1 MLLLLL
7 LSPTPITGLFK
18 VYVREQAGVGKGLA
32 ACRVQLGK
40 AAVAVQCGVH
50 HAHRVIVQ
58 DLCVCVRVCVCT
70 CVCVCVCV
78 LPSAFIPHCQQQPS
92 EWSGYTADGLLHRPA
107 GPGGPEGFA
116 CCCCCCCS
124 IPEEESAE
132 ALEGAAALALGV
144 VAGCMCVRVSEC
156 YALQSSLLNCTKH
169 ALPKNVLVQV
179 YARSILPH

>member
-78 LPSAFIPHCQQQPS
+78 
-92 EWSGYTADGLLHRPA
+92 
-107 GPGGPEGFA
+107 
-116 CCCCCCCS
+116 
-124 IPEEESAE
+124 
-132 ALEGAAALALGV
+132 
-144 VAGCMCVRVSEC
+144 CVSVCLCEC
-156 YALQSSLLNCTKH
+156 VCE
-169 ALPKNVLVQV
+169 
-179 YARSILPH
+179 